1 MTFRPGQ
8 SPQVGQQ
15 TPRLDLKI
23 PGGKKTLIITEQLK
37 AQIQSDR
44 EKEDIHY
51 KNRQILKLKERSFN
65 YREHNN
71 TTSVV

>member
-1 MTFRPGQ
+1 MSLRPGQ

-23 PGGKKTLIITEQLK
+23 PGGKTLIITEQLK

-44 EKEDIHY
+44 KKEDIHY
-51 KNRQILKLKERSFN
+51 KTRQILKLKERSFS
-65 YREHNN
+65 YREHNT